1 MPALEMRIGIHTGPV
16 VSAIG
21 TQQFTFDIWGKAV
34 NKASFTEAHCPP
46 GWINVSEA
54 VAQHVGNFFE
64 LESGYDC
71 YRLGCQKP

>member
-1 MPALEMRIGIHTGPV
+1 MRIGIHTGVV

-21 TQQFTFDIWGKAV
+21 TQQFTFDIWGEAV

-46 GWINVSEA
+46 GRINVSEA
-54 VAQHVGNFFE
+54 RGATRRQFFE

-71 YRLGCQKP
+71 DRLGYQKP